1 MTLVSKFALALALT
15 TAVALGTEG
24 CAVPGT
30 VTSGCT
36 PTPFISPTAVTLDHT
51 VANNSQQFTTGYTY
65 PTGCALPTPLV
76 IYTWN
81 LSDTLDASLLPNGT
95 VAAANSGL
103 VTCNAA
109 ALNPI
114 TVSTTVAT
122 SSNPPTYNPSGLP
135 SATLTCK

>member
-1 MTLVSKFALALALT
+1 MTLACKFALASALT
-15 TAVALGTEG
+15 AAVALGTEG

-30 VTSGCT
+30 ITTACVQ
-36 PTPFISPTAVTLDHT
+36 TPFISPTAITLDHT
-51 VANNSQQFTTGYTY
+51 VTNNSQQFTTGIHYSST
-65 PTGCALPTPLV
+65 CAIPAV
-76 IYTWN
+76 IPQYTWN
-81 LSDTLDASLLPNGT
+81 LSDTVDASLLPNGT

-103 VTCNAA
+103 VTCNSA

-114 TVSTTVAT
+114 TVSTTIAT